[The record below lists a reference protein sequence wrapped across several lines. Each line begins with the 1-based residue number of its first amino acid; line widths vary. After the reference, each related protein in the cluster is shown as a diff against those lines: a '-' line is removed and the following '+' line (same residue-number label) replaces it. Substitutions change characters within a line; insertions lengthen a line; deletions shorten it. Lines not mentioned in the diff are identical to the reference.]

1 MYQNQ
6 KISTRYPNGVF
17 RKIILLGC
25 LLSALLQPPVQAQ
38 IYDIDWGKEIYY
50 RVTRPDS
57 LFLNLKQ
64 QYNQALQN
72 GNDTAQGMI
81 LGKMG
86 TLCFHMGQFP
96 QALEYYL
103 DATQLFK
110 KINRPNDLA
119 YNYIDLGILYYYNR
133 DTFRANDYFQQ
144 ALSMFRKQSDTRG
157 LALTYGNIGFSFEKK
172 QSYDSAYHY
181 QTLALQASQATHD
194 TLRIAKIYENIGSIH
209 EDLEQYD
216 SAMFYF
222 NRSLS
227 LYDHASDKIARIEVL
242 NNIGDVYRKT
252 NRYRQALTYS
262 FAAINISKEV
272 DELYQLSS
280 GYRDVAKAYSLWNQQ
295 DSAFYYLELSRKY
308 LLDIYSR
315 ESSQQMAFLEAQND
329 VRKKNEEIERLN
341 NTRQI
346 DRVITIAISI
356 IVLLIIVLALVM
368 WNRQKL
374 KIRNERSLND
384 QHKKISETRSR
395 LMEAELKT
403 RYLEEEKLKSQLL
416 AEQLEKEKLDTQLRN
431 NALEETLLKEQIE
444 VKTKELSTNT
454 LHVIQK
460 NQLLEQL
467 KTQIETLVSDDKRD
481 QKKQLKQLLTL
492 INQNF
497 NNETYWEEFKH
508 TFEQIHQSFFSALK
522 EVCPDLS
529 ASELR
534 LVCLLKMNMNSGDMA
549 TMLGISSDS
558 LRVARYRL
566 RKKLNLEQG
575 GNLVAFLQNLQAQP
589 A

>member
-1 MYQNQ
+1 MKKRTNYCPL
-6 KISTRYPNGVF
+6 SR
-17 RKIILLGC
+17 IILLC
-25 LLSALLQPPVQAQ
+25 WLLLAGAYQPVQAQ
-38 IYDIDWGKEIYY
+38 IYDIDWGKENYHQIL
-50 RVTRPDS
+50 RPDS

-72 GNDTAQGMI
+72 GNDSEQGI
-81 LGKMG
+81 LLGRMG
-86 TLCFHMGQFP
+86 ELCFHMGQFP

-103 DATQLFK
+103 DATQRFRKMKLQ
-110 KINRPNDLA
+110 NNLA

-144 ALSMFRKQSDTRG
+144 ALAMFRKQSDARG

-172 QSYDSAYHY
+172 HVYDSAYHY
-181 QTLALQASQATHD
+181 QLLALAAYRTSQD

-209 EDLEQYD
+209 EDLGHYD
-216 SAMFYF
+216 SAMRYF
-222 NRSLS
+222 NRSLE
-227 LYDHASDKIARIEVL
+227 LYAHSPENVARIEVL
-242 NNIGDVYRKT
+242 NNIGDIYRKT
-252 NRYRQALTYS
+252 NQYKQALVYS
-262 FAAINISKEV
+262 FAAIKISEEL

-280 GYRDVAKAYSLWNQQ
+280 GYRDVAKAYSLLNQH

-315 ESSQQMAFLEAQND
+315 ESSKQMAFLEAQD
-329 VRKKNEEIERLN
+329 DARKKNEEIERLHN
-341 NTRQI
+341 AQQI
-346 DRVITIAISI
+346 NRVTTISIII
-356 IVLLIIVLALVM
+356 IVLLIIVLAMVM

-374 KIRNERSLND
+374 KIRNERHLSA
-384 QHKKISETRSR
+384 QHQKILEARSQ
-395 LMEAELKT
+395 LMEADLKA
-403 RYLEEEKLKSQLL
+403 RYLEEEKLKSKLL

-444 VKTKELSTNT
+444 VKTKELSTNA

-467 KTQIETLVSDDKRD
+467 KTQIEALVNDDKRD
-481 QKKQLKQLLTL
+481 QKKPLKQLLTL

-497 NNETYWEEFKH
+497 NNESYWEEFKN
-508 TFEQIHQSFFSALK
+508 TFEQIHQPFFEELK
-522 EVCPDLS
+522 KVCPDLS

-534 LVCLLKMNMNSGDMA
+534 LVSLLKMNMNSNDMA

-575 GNLVAFLQNLQAQP
+575 GNLVAFLQNL
-589 A
+589 